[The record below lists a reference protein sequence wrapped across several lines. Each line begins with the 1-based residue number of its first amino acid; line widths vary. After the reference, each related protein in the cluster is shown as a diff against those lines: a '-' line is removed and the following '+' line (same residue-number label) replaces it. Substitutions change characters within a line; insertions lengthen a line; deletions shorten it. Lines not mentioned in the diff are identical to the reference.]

1 MDRRSFIH
9 AEARRRGEPR
19 GVEIDAMG
27 DHMAN
32 DSAFDEDYL
41 KLDKPTR
48 QSASNLRRSPSFSAT
63 PRLRVKK
70 ITN

>member
-1 MDRRSFIH
+1 
-9 AEARRRGEPR
+9 
-19 GVEIDAMG
+19 MG
-27 DHMAN
+27 DLMAN